1 MYKIL
6 EFDMRYCIN
15 RVYTTYSDFSEAISK
30 CKKLNSTQQ
39 GFVPEYIY
47 TVSCSK

>member
-15 RVYTTYSDFSEAISK
+15 RVYATYNNLSDAVSK
-30 CKKLNSTQQ
+30 CIKLNNTQQ
-39 GFVPEYIY
+39 GLVPEYKY